1 MHPTSA
7 DGIVRIAPG
16 QRVEL
21 VCSAAFAAPFAAGGA
36 RSLLATCLG
45 RNLSAVGDR
54 HDGVALNTVRC
65 SAHARHVDRRHAS
78 HSMAKARSCGGG
90 GIGATLVELGF
101 HVPHERFVRLM
112 EVCHDERTHS
122 TLWVRHRLTPAT
134 AGFQR
139 AFPRP
144 GFIKG
149 SFYGPLNVNNMY
161 TGQTQ
166 RQTMARLLGARRVAE
181 LWDNSRNF
189 FLARGH
195 LAAKTDY
202 IYGTEQRG
210 TFFFVNAAPQW
221 QSFNAG
227 NWERI
232 EFGVKQYVAQRKINA
247 LVYTGTFGR
256 LRLADERGVE
266 RELWLGVD
274 GQTGRGLQIAVPQF
288 FYKVVIDERTGRGIV
303 FVGLNNPHASEADAR
318 AGRFDVCRDFGDRV
332 SYVQWNRKSMAR
344 GYAYAC
350 DVNDFV
356 RVVRDLPLGVQATG
370 LLL

>member
-1 MHPTSA
+1 MHPTGS
-7 DGIVRIAPG
+7 DGIVRLAAQ

-21 VCSAAFAAPFAAGGA
+21 VCSVAFAAPFAAIGS
-36 RSLLATCLG
+36 RTLLATCLG
-45 RNLSAVGDR
+45 HNLFAVHDR
-54 HDGVALNTVRC
+54 RDAVALNTVRC
-65 SAHARHVDRRHAS
+65 SAHARHVDRRPP
-78 HSMAKARSCGGG
+78 AKKTHWCGGG
-90 GIGATLVELGF
+90 RATLAELGF
-101 HVPHERFVRLM
+101 HAPPPPANGGAPRFIRLM

-149 SFYGPLNVNNMY
+149 TFYGPLNVNQMY
-161 TGQTQ
+161 TGNAQ
-166 RQTMARLLGARRVAE
+166 RQQMQRVLGAARVAQ
-181 LWDNSRNF
+181 LWDNGRNF

-202 IYGTEQRG
+202 VFGTEQRG

-232 EFGVKQYVAQRKINA
+232 EFGVKQYVAKRRLA
-247 LVYTGTFGR
+247 VLVYTGTFGV
-256 LRLADERGVE
+256 LRLPDGGGVL
-266 RELWLGVD
+266 RELWLG
-274 GQTGRGLQIAVPQF
+274 GAERQIAVPQF
-288 FYKVVIDERTGRGIV
+288 FYKVVLDERSGRGIV

-332 SYVQWNRKSMAR
+332 SYVNWNRWQMSR
-344 GYAYAC
+344 GYSYAC

-356 RVVRDLPLGVQATG
+356 RVVGDLPLGVRATG